1 MDFVFTQLKTL
12 LKKDEYLLSNLLIPF
27 KSGFKDKIDAVLI
40 SRKGVISIKLF
51 FNTADRVKGN
61 DEDAVWITSNRDVE
75 QRPKI
80 VPNPVL
86 QNKLHAE
93 IIRQALVNN
102 YKVANIVILQ
112 DVWNVEEVHS
122 THAFTFAEYSSI
134 YEEMP
139 DALSIE
145 EIQNIWKI
153 LKVFTRK

>member
-1 MDFVFTQLKTL
+1 MDFVYTQLKTL
-12 LKKDEYLLSNLLIPF
+12 LKKDEYLLSNLVVPF

-40 SRKGVISIKLF
+40 SRKGVICVKLF

-61 DEDAVWITSNRDVE
+61 DEDAVWITSSRDVK

-93 IIRQALVNN
+93 IIKQALVDN

-122 THAFTFAEYSSI
+122 THAFTFADYYSI

-139 DALSIE
+139 DVLSTE